1 MQSEPTSDL
10 ARSGLIVA
18 GKFRL
23 DSLIGRGGMG
33 SVWSATHLGLGHQ
46 IAIKLVSRE
55 FVRSPAALRRF
66 DAEAKAVAR
75 LQSRHVVQVYDNGA
89 LDDGTPYIAMELL
102 SGESL
107 QQRIDR
113 AGPLSLRETVSILA
127 QCCRA
132 LGRAH
137 SMGIV
142 HRDIKPDNIFLA
154 RTADEDAEVVKIL
167 DFGVAKVALSA
178 GSESDQSVTK
188 TGSVLGTPLYMS
200 PEQARG
206 LKSVDHRTD
215 VYSLGL
221 VAYTMLTGRDAFEGE
236 SFGDIL
242 IKICVEPLP
251 RLSANANVPPLMDRW
266 FEYVCAR
273 DLRERCGSAQEF
285 VDTLRQASGINAS
298 GARAPEPAPIAPTIT
313 DSPPAPPRFAI
324 SVPSVANANMSM
336 SAPGVPRRPVGLV
349 VALLVGGLLIALGGV
364 AFFVWPMHRGD
375 GHQGPTAATAPPRA
389 ESALPS
395 ATSLAAR
402 PPEPIAPPPPLP
414 ALAETASG
422 APSSVTLAPLGNA
435 PSANG
440 LPSNAVADRHATA
453 PNAPNAPA
461 PTPHGI
467 PQRTPVSVTPP
478 TPAANVP
485 AAPSKPS
492 SPAKID
498 LGY

>member
-1 MQSEPTSDL
+1 MQSEPTSEL

-102 SGESL
+102 AGESL

-113 AGPLSLRETVSILA
+113 TGLLSLRETVSILA

-154 RTADEDAEVVKIL
+154 RTADEDGEVVKIL
-167 DFGVAKVALSA
+167 DFGVAKVAMAAGSA
-178 GSESDQSVTK
+178 GTDGDQSVTK

-206 LKSVDHRTD
+206 LKTVDHRTD

-251 RLSANANVPPLMDRW
+251 RLSAKANVPPLMDRW
-266 FEYVCAR
+266 FEHVCAR

-285 VDTLRQASGINAS
+285 IDTLRQASGVSAS
-298 GARAPEPAPIAPTIT
+298 GAQAPEPMPVAATIT
-313 DSPPAPPRFAI
+313 DLPPAPPRFAI

-336 SAPGVPRRPVGLV
+336 SAAGMPRRSIGLV
-349 VALLVGGLLIALGGV
+349 VALAMGGLLVALGSV
-364 AFFVWPMHRGD
+364 AFFIWPMHRTETHPEPALPG
-375 GHQGPTAATAPPRA
+375 AAAAPPRA
-389 ESALPS
+389 EATLPS
-395 ATSLAAR
+395 ATTLATRLA
-402 PPEPIAPPPPLP
+402 EPIVPPP
-414 ALAETASG
+414 ALAETAPAS
-422 APSSVTLAPLGNA
+422 PSSVTLVPLGV
-435 PSANG
+435 PSGTSSSSSA
-440 LPSNAVADRHATA
+440 SAERRATA
-453 PNAPNAPA
+453 PAVATAPRAATQRATAPATNAPA
-461 PTPHGI
+461 
-467 PQRTPVSVTPP
+467 
-478 TPAANVP
+478 TPA
-485 AAPSKPS
+485 KPS